1 MQVNHA
7 GFTQIVGSPTSATHV
22 AEGMQRPCARALN
35 TSRFD
40 PSTGTL
46 GKTPINVPKLFNYL
60 PDCWEK
66 TFILIGLNSVLIY
79 STMAPDLIGS
89 LEADNL
95 KSI

>member
-35 TSRFD
+35 TFRFD

-66 TFILIGLNSVLIY
+66 TFILIGFKF
-79 STMAPDLIGS
+79 GF
-89 LEADNL
+89 NL
-95 KSI
+95 QYNGTRSYRELGGR